1 MEGGKR
7 ENSEKNLEARER
19 PYMSFDPSYN
29 TDRPGLTLE
38 LCGEL
43 IAYTAR
49 APFYEGGE
57 GVGGG
62 RLLLGVGV
70 GYFFGL
76 KITFLGKRLLFW
88 GKGYFLGVRGYF
100 LGVRGYFLGGLEV
113 TLWEIEVASD
123 EKQQTFSSFYVS
135 LCV

>member
-76 KITFLGKRLLFW
+76 KITFLGKRLFW
-88 GKGYFLGVRGYF
+88 VLGFTVW
-100 LGVRGYFLGGLEV
+100 GLEV
-113 TLWEIEVASD
+113 IFWGGWRLLFG
-123 EKQQTFSSFYVS
+123 K
-135 LCV
+135 